1 MGRLAGAEL
10 GEVTLPNLLPTLGS
24 RSHQLAL
31 VAAGT
36 MGTLCPFLQSAVGGI
51 AARVLTFLQ
60 RQQKGKSQSPAG
72 GALATSIPRPAWRAL
87 LPVP

>member
-1 MGRLAGAEL
+1 MQAETQPPPTRLSPQSLRQRKGD
-10 GEVTLPNLLPTLGS
+10 TY
-24 RSHQLAL
+24 LAL